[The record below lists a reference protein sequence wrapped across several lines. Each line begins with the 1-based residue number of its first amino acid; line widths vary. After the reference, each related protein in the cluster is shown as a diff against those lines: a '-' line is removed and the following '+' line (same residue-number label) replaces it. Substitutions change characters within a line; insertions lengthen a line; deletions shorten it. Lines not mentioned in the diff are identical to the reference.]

1 MVGKKRGYNT
11 LHLTLASRGPAMKF
25 DLDQLVSDCRKAVRE
40 NAPQAPI
47 SEILARSLSDRASL
61 VSALGEPKR
70 GNQGSAIGKRSE
82 EHTSELQS
90 LTNLV
95 CRLLLEKKKPKPTS
109 DVTGT
114 E

>member
-70 GNQGSAIGKRSE
+70 AERSE

-90 LTNLV
+90 QSNTV
-95 CRLLLEKKKPKPTS
+95 CRPLLETRAWHYVYS
-109 DVTGT
+109 CACSFSA
-114 E
+114 